1 MTKNDNDPFEEFK
14 FKPLTEGL
22 GFHRQGTTSAA
33 PKKTTSELPKSLF
46 NSSPMPAIEDETV
59 NPLKTP
65 VPRKIEKSFKDDTK
79 LSPSSQVVD
88 DILKS
93 LQQNKQTA
101 AAQPQAKVELRK
113 TVQTVVFK
121 NDTPS
126 IAAFLLDALLVV
138 AASLL
143 CFIILLV
150 VTQVDLI
157 ANITNPDT
165 QGQIYMSS
173 LSVVLGVSF
182 IYYLVNRAFMGQ
194 TPGEWAYDQ
203 RLGKPEETTQLSY
216 IPRLMAR
223 WILITLT
230 GGIVLPLISKIM
242 GRDLVGEWLDIP
254 LLRQET

>member
-1 MTKNDNDPFEEFK
+1 MTKHDNDPFEEFK

-22 GFHRQGTTSAA
+22 GFHRQGTTNTL
-33 PKKTTSELPKSLF
+33 KKPSDLPKNLF
-46 NSSPMPAIEDETV
+46 NSNELSLIEEDL
-59 NPLKTP
+59 NPLKSP
-65 VPRKIEKSFKDDTK
+65 VPRKIEKPTRDNSK

-88 DILKS
+88 DILKT

-101 AAQPQAKVELRK
+101 AALPKAKAEIK
-113 TVQTVVFK
+113 QTSTVLTYTK
-121 NDTPS
+121 DTPS
-126 IAAFLLDALLVV
+126 LSAFFLDALLVA

-143 CFIILLV
+143 CFILLLV

-157 ANITNPDT
+157 ANFMNPDT

-182 IYYLVNRAFMGQ
+182 IYYLVNRAFLGQ

-203 RLGKPEETTQLSY
+203 RLGRPEEMTTASY
-216 IPRLMAR
+216 IPRLAAR
-223 WILITLT
+223 WALVTLT
-230 GGIVLPLISKIM
+230 GGITLPLISKIL

-254 LLRQET
+254 LLHQN